1 MILTSLLKLVGSPL
15 FRIVGSVL
23 VATLIFWLT
32 IQYGRSIERND
43 QLQEDLQNNL
53 ETRERID
60 ESISN
65 SPTDPDSSLIWLRN
79 RNTQ

>member
-1 MILTSLLKLVGSPL
+1 MIITLLKLVGSPL

-32 IQYGRSIERND
+32 TQYGRSIERND

-79 RNTQ
+79 RNAQ

>member
-1 MILTSLLKLVGSPL
+1 MIITLLKLVGSPL

-23 VATLIFWLT
+23 VATLIFWLM
-32 IQYGRSIERND
+32 IQYGRSIERSD

-79 RNTQ
+79 RNAQ

>member
-1 MILTSLLKLVGSPL
+1 MILTLLKLVGSPL

-65 SPTDPDSSLIWLRN
+65 SPTDPDSSLDWLRN
-79 RNTQ
+79 RNAQ

>member
-1 MILTSLLKLVGSPL
+1 MILSLLKLVGSPL

-32 IQYGRSIERND
+32 IQYGRSIERSD

-65 SPTDPDSSLIWLRN
+65 SPTDPDSSLEWLRN
-79 RNTQ
+79 RNAQ

>member
-1 MILTSLLKLVGSPL
+1 MILSLLKLVGSPL
-15 FRIVGSVL
+15 LRIVGSVL

-32 IQYGRSIERND
+32 TQYGRSIERND

-65 SPTDPDSSLIWLRN
+65 SPTDPDNSLIWLRN
-79 RNTQ
+79 RNSQ

>member
-1 MILTSLLKLVGSPL
+1 MILSLLKLVGSPL

-53 ETRERID
+53 ETRGRID

-65 SPTDPDSSLIWLRN
+65 SPTDPDSSLEWLRN
-79 RNTQ
+79 RNAQ

>member
-1 MILTSLLKLVGSPL
+1 MILTLLKLVGSPL

-23 VATLIFWLT
+23 VATLIFWLM
-32 IQYGRSIERND
+32 IQYGRSIERSD

-65 SPTDPDSSLIWLRN
+65 SPTDPDSSLEWLRN
-79 RNTQ
+79 RNSQ